1 VSNLIVMTF
10 NGIKNFKIYLHNDD
24 PMNDKKVTEHK
35 KVMSLKLKIFAEPLT
50 EHKNVTYIFKLH

>member
-1 VSNLIVMTF
+1 MTF